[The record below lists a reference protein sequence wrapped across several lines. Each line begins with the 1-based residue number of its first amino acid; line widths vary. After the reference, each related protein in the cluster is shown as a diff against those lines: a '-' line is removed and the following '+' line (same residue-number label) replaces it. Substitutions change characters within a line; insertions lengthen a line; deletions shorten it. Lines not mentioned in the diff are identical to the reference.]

1 MSWRDVCD
9 SKTITTKKIK
19 ENGTKNKFFNQN
31 TRTKNT
37 TFVSFINTII
47 WGMRREKERGLG
59 RRRRR
64 TVHGY
69 GGRRRE
75 KKNLPKNLVSLSFS
89 HKTSSTFSQKCK
101 VWNKTILPSLGYR
114 SHGWERVNGR
124 ENFCF
129 QNILASQASSYA
141 IFKNF
146 QK

>member
-64 TVHGY
+64 RVHGY

-101 VWNKTILPSLGYR
+101 V
-114 SHGWERVNGR
+114 
-124 ENFCF
+124 
-129 QNILASQASSYA
+129 
-141 IFKNF
+141 
-146 QK
+146 